1 MVSSIRFLD
10 NDYQVRIMDN
20 SISETIQDIVLA
32 KDLLERYVKN
42 GSLSFDEKKTLW
54 RIFCQHSNT
63 DQLVDDAERAA
74 HNNLDELYNETLT
87 LQGKAQE
94 LVNLFRSSQEVLASF
109 STREDCDLYL
119 KPFYDAK
126 KKAEQEAQEVYQEY
140 LPLYNKY
147 DNWGY
152 MHDDSDKDEY
162 EKLELEHDTKKALY
176 DKLHAEA
183 KRMNDVYMA
192 ELRRIS
198 GLMYF
203 EVSMLKLL
211 AANIVIVAQGIL
223 ADIESYKKEGGY
235 GN

>member
-1 MVSSIRFLD
+1 MVMD
-10 NDYQVRIMDN
+10 NDIKQ
-20 SISETIQDIVLA
+20 TIQDLVLA
-32 KDLLERYVKN
+32 KDLVEQYVGH

-63 DQLVDDAERAA
+63 DQLVDEAEKTA
-74 HNNLDELYNETLT
+74 HDNIDELYNETRT
-87 LQGKAQE
+87 LQEKAQE
-94 LVNLFRSSQEVLASF
+94 LVNLFRSSQEVLSSF
-109 STREDCDLYL
+109 STKEDCDLYL

-126 KKAEQEAQEVYQEY
+126 KKAEQEAQEAYQEY
-140 LPLYNKY
+140 LPLYHKY

-152 MHDDSDKDEY
+152 MHDDSEKEEY

-183 KRMNDVYMA
+183 VRLNDVYMA
-192 ELRRIS
+192 ELRRVS

-203 EVSMLKLL
+203 ELPMLKLL
-211 AANIVIVAQGIL
+211 ASNIVIVAQGIL
-223 ADIESYKKEGGY
+223 ADIKSYKKEGGH

>member
-1 MVSSIRFLD
+1 
-10 NDYQVRIMDN
+10 
-20 SISETIQDIVLA
+20 
-32 KDLLERYVKN
+32 
-42 GSLSFDEKKTLW
+42 
-54 RIFCQHSNT
+54 
-63 DQLVDDAERAA
+63 
-74 HNNLDELYNETLT
+74 
-87 LQGKAQE
+87 
-94 LVNLFRSSQEVLASF
+94 
-109 STREDCDLYL
+109 L

>member
-1 MVSSIRFLD
+1 MVMD
-10 NDYQVRIMDN
+10 NDIKQ
-20 SISETIQDIVLA
+20 TIQDLVLA
-32 KDLLERYVKN
+32 KDLLERYVGH

-63 DQLVDDAERAA
+63 DQLVDEAEKAA
-74 HNNLDELYNETLT
+74 HDNIDELYNETQT
-87 LQGKAQE
+87 LLVKAQE
-94 LVNLFRSSQEVLASF
+94 LVNLFRSSQEVLSSF
-109 STREDCDLYL
+109 STQKDCDSYL

-126 KKAEQEAQEVYQEY
+126 KKAEQEAQEAYQDY
-140 LPLYNKY
+140 LPLYHQY

-152 MHDDSDKDEY
+152 MHDDSEKEEY
-162 EKLELEHDTKKALY
+162 EKLGLEHDIKKALY

-183 KRMNDVYMA
+183 VRLNDVYMA
-192 ELRRIS
+192 ELRRLS

-223 ADIESYKKEGGY
+223 ADIESYKKEGNY